1 MQEKPGL
8 RKLAAGVAVAL
19 VGALALTAAAVA
31 KVSGPA
37 SPTASGAELATA
49 QANCRSAEI
58 GIAAPLTGP
67 AAFLGQEQLSWAQF
81 AVRQF
86 NQSRRTNFRIVQGDT
101 QLSASLARTVAR
113 QFVGRRN
120 VMGVIGPSTSQAVIS
135 GAGLFE
141 AASLAAVSPSA
152 TRVDLTNGQFRTF
165 FRVVPNDTGQARS
178 IVAYSVD
185 ELKATRAVVVD
196 SQDDYST
203 ALATGLQAGFR
214 ARNVQLD
221 RQSVSATTTDVSTI
235 ATTVS
240 NDAQVVVFAT
250 QTPSAAQALSDQ
262 LLSQGKKAVV
272 FGTDGSFS
280 TTEYKPRNGYA
291 SAFAPDIKS
300 NRAARSL
307 VTSYNTFSR
316 SRAFGTFG
324 PPSYMSATVLMTA
337 INAACRDGKATRAEV
352 TRFVRLTRLASILG
366 GTIRFNARGDLTN
379 QDWYVFKI
387 TNGAYASVG

>member
-8 RKLAAGVAVAL
+8 KKLAAGVAVAL
-19 VGALALTAAAVA
+19 VGALALTAGAVA

-37 SPTASGAELATA
+37 SPSASSAELARA

-58 GIAAPLTGP
+58 GVAAPLTGP

-120 VMGVIGPSTSQAVIS
+120 IMGVVGPSTSQAVIS

-152 TRVDLTNGQFRTF
+152 TRIDLTNGQFRTF
-165 FRVVPNDTGQARS
+165 FRVVPNDSGQARS

-185 ELKATRAVVVD
+185 TIKATRAVVVD

-203 ALATGLQAGFR
+203 ALAAGLQSAFR
-214 ARNVQLD
+214 ARNVQVD
-221 RQSVSATTTDVSTI
+221 RESVSNTTTDFSTI
-235 ATTVS
+235 ATRVS
-240 NDAQVVVFAT
+240 ADAQVVVFAT
-250 QTPSAAQALSDQ
+250 QTPAAAQALSDQ
-262 LLSQGKKAVV
+262 LLSQGKRAVV
-272 FGTDGSFS
+272 FGTDGAFS
-280 TTEYKPRNGYA
+280 PDEFKPRNGFV
-291 SAFAPDIKS
+291 SGFAPDIKAS
-300 NRAARSL
+300 RTARSL
-307 VTSYNTFSR
+307 VAAYNRFSR
-316 SRAFGTFG
+316 NRTFGTFG
-324 PPSYMSATVLMTA
+324 PPAYMSATVLMTA
-337 INAACRDGKATRAEV
+337 INAACRDGRATRAEV
-352 TRFVRLTRLASILG
+352 TRFVRITRLASILG
-366 GTIRFNARGDLTN
+366 GTIRFTARGDLTDP
-379 QDWYVFKI
+379 DWFVFKV
-387 TNGAYASVG
+387 TNGTYETVG